1 MENPVKKPLTCGAS
15 YKPPALPG
23 DTYLRHGAY
32 PDPNEIGIDYADILS
47 RVTVAI
53 NIDIDKTAPIPTT
66 IYDHVNLGY
75 LTRHGMHRH
84 HSVRPAWDY
93 PGFFVGD
100 ATDLDDLVRFWNIRA
115 ADIRL
120 HCVDPAHLPRYTAT
134 IPELGTAKR
143 RHSAYSAM
151 RAERRRSRFP

>member
-1 MENPVKKPLTCGAS
+1 LKSFEAFPSDPLLIFNVLLDEREGS
-15 YKPPALPG
+15 
-23 DTYLRHGAY
+23 
-32 PDPNEIGIDYADILS
+32 IDYADILS

-75 LTRHGMHRH
+75 LTRHGMYRH

-100 ATDLDDLVRFWNIRA
+100 ATDLDDLVRF
-115 ADIRL
+115 
-120 HCVDPAHLPRYTAT
+120 
-134 IPELGTAKR
+134 
-143 RHSAYSAM
+143 
-151 RAERRRSRFP
+151 

>member
-1 MENPVKKPLTCGAS
+1 MDNRETLTHPVA
-15 YKPPALPG
+15 
-23 DTYLRHGAY
+23 
-32 PDPNEIGIDYADILS
+32 IQLS
-47 RVTVAI
+47 RGI
-53 NIDIDKTAPIPTT
+53 CSPN
-66 IYDHVNLGY
+66 
-75 LTRHGMHRH
+75 
-84 HSVRPAWDY
+84 
-93 PGFFVGD
+93 